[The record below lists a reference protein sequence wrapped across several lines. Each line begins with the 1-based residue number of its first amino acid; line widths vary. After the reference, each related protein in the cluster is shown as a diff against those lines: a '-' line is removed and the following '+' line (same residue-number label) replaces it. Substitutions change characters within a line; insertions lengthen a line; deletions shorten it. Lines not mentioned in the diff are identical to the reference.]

1 MFVRV
6 KVCKN
11 FFLRFRD
18 VKDDAGRLA
27 NERKVSVE
35 REDFKFNFHAV
46 SIAERVGHPLSYPKD
61 FCDFFSHVW
70 HDGWHGDCWG
80 NLARDLLSPSR
91 CKSLIIKHL
100 RGAPA

>member
-80 NLARDLLSPSR
+80 NLARDLLCPSR

>member
-46 SIAERVGHPLSYPKD
+46 SIAERVRHPLSYPKD

-70 HDGWHGDCWG
+70 HDGWHGTCY
-80 NLARDLLSPSR
+80 LRVVVSR
-91 CKSLIIKHL
+91 
-100 RGAPA
+100 

>member
-27 NERKVSVE
+27 NECKVSVE

-80 NLARDLLSPSR
+80 LGTGLAMRE
-91 CKSLIIKHL
+91 SL
-100 RGAPA
+100 

>member
-6 KVCKN
+6 KVCEN

-46 SIAERVGHPLSYPKD
+46 SIAAKRERRKVYFQKSHDSFFLTTRAVGTENVCES
-61 FCDFFSHVW
+61 C
-70 HDGWHGDCWG
+70 
-80 NLARDLLSPSR
+80 
-91 CKSLIIKHL
+91 
-100 RGAPA
+100 

>member
-46 SIAERVGHPLSYPKD
+46 SIAAKRERRKVYFQKSHDSFFLTTRTVGTENVCES
-61 FCDFFSHVW
+61 C
-70 HDGWHGDCWG
+70 
-80 NLARDLLSPSR
+80 
-91 CKSLIIKHL
+91 
-100 RGAPA
+100 

>member
-6 KVCKN
+6 KVCEN

-91 CKSLIIKHL
+91 CKSLTIKHL

>member
-6 KVCKN
+6 KVCEN

-27 NERKVSVE
+27 NECKVSVE

-46 SIAERVGHPLSYPKD
+46 SIAAKRERRKDYFRKSFSPKA
-61 FCDFFSHVW
+61 
-70 HDGWHGDCWG
+70 
-80 NLARDLLSPSR
+80 L
-91 CKSLIIKHL
+91 
-100 RGAPA
+100 

>member
-80 NLARDLLSPSR
+80 LGTGLAMRE
-91 CKSLIIKHL
+91 SL
-100 RGAPA
+100 